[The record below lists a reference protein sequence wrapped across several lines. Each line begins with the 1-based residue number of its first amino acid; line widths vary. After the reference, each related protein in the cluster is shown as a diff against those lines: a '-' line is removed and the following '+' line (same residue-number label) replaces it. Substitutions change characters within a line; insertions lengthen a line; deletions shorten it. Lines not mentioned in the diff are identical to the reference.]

1 MLQEFSTTRLLAERL
16 QEKHF
21 EVLCRMHQNPS
32 VMATLGGLRSAEQT
46 REFLNSNLDHWRQHG
61 YGLWVFAAKA
71 DGQFVGRGGLR
82 HVPVAGSE
90 ELELAYTLE
99 AAFWG
104 QGLATEMAQAILD
117 IGSKSLSRSSI
128 VCFTLTSN
136 RASQRVMEKLGFQY
150 ERDFV
155 HGDQPH
161 VLYRLDTAKP
171 GTE

>member
-1 MLQEFSTTRLLAERL
+1 MLQEIGTPRLLAERL

-21 EVLCRMHQNPS
+21 EMLCRMHQNPS

-46 REFLNSNLDHWRQHG
+46 REFLSDNLDHWRQHG
-61 YGLWVFAAKA
+61 YGLWVFTAKA
-71 DGQFVGRGGLR
+71 DGRFVGRSGLR
-82 HVPVAGSE
+82 HVHVAGNE
-90 ELELAYTLE
+90 ELELAYALD

-104 QGLATEMAQAILD
+104 QGLATEMARGILD
-117 IGSKSLSRSSI
+117 VGSKSFNRSSI

-136 RASQRVMEKLGFQY
+136 RASQRVMGKLGFHY

-155 HGDQPH
+155 RGNQPH
-161 VLYRLDTAKP
+161 VLYRLDAAI

>member
-1 MLQEFSTTRLLAERL
+1 MLQEISTTRLLAERL

-32 VMATLGGLRSAEQT
+32 VMKTLGGVRSAGQT
-46 REFLNSNLDHWRQHG
+46 REFLNNNLDHWQQHD
-61 YGLWVFAAKA
+61 YGLWVFTAKA

-82 HVPVAGSE
+82 HVRVAGNN
-90 ELELAYTLE
+90 ELELAYALE

-104 QGLATEMAQAILD
+104 QGLATEMARVILD
-117 IGSKSLSRSSI
+117 VGSKFFSRSSI

-136 RASQRVMEKLGFQY
+136 RASQRVMEKLGFRY

-155 HGDQPH
+155 HGNQPH
-161 VLYRLDTAKP
+161 VLYRLDIAKS
-171 GTE
+171 

>member
-1 MLQEFSTTRLLAERL
+1 MLQEINTTRLLAERL

-21 EVLCRMHQNPS
+21 EVLCRMHRNSS

-46 REFLNSNLDHWRQHG
+46 REFLNSNLEHWQEHG
-61 YGLWVFAAKA
+61 YGLWVFTAKA

-82 HVPVAGSE
+82 HVHVAGND
-90 ELELAYTLE
+90 ELELAYALE

-104 QGLATEMAQAILD
+104 QGLATEMARGILD
-117 IGSKSLSRSSI
+117 IGSQSFDRSSI
-128 VCFTLTSN
+128 VCFTLASN
-136 RASQRVMEKLGFQY
+136 RASQRVMEKLGFHY

-155 HGDQPH
+155 HGRQPH
-161 VLYRLDTAKP
+161 VLYRLDTAT